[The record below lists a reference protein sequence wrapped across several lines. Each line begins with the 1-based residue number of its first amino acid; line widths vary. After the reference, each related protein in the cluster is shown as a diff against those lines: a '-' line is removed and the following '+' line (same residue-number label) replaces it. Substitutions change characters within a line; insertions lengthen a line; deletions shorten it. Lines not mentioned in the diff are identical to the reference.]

1 MKCATIS
8 AVEDVLSVVSE
19 KKKMMVTVL
28 EPLMIVGAEKKKK
41 RLISMGGCGTI
52 RDIYGEVVFI
62 YHAVCRAFRH
72 GRVRV
77 SAGAVRTEC

>member
-28 EPLMIVGAEKKKK
+28 EPLMIVGAEKKKIDFYGGMWYHTR
-41 RLISMGGCGTI
+41 RLWGNCIHISCCLPC
-52 RDIYGEVVFI
+52 FQ
-62 YHAVCRAFRH
+62 AW
-72 GRVRV
+72 
-77 SAGAVRTEC
+77 

>member
-19 KKKMMVTVL
+19 RKMMVTVL
-28 EPLMIVGAEKKKK
+28 EPLMIVGAEKK

-52 RDIYGEVVFI
+52 WGVYGEIVFI
-62 YHAVCRAFRH
+62 YNAVCRAFRH